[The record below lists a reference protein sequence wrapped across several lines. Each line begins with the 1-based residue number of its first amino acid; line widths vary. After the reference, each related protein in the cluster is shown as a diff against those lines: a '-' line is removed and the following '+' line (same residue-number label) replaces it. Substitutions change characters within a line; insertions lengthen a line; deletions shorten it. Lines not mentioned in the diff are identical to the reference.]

1 MSASK
6 IVECTNFAS
15 KIAKKV
21 YNELKEQIN
30 KCVNEIDVYTVSQ
43 LGNSRILEETN
54 SVYKK
59 CKNKGIAFPVSISLN
74 NCVGNYIATSK
85 DILIK
90 SGDIV
95 KIELGVTIDGYIGI
109 IGETFV
115 AGQPDHLKK
124 ELLFLDQL
132 SEDIAF
138 NLTAGETND
147 TLRIFIETE
156 CTENGIYPI
165 ENCISYQQFENHIKT
180 DDSKY
185 MILNYRKY
193 WDQDDILVSEDN
205 LCFEFEE
212 NEVYTINITCA
223 VNDAKDKKDIKY
235 KEPLE
240 PRLFRFNE
248 INYQLK
254 LNSSRMFFN
263 QVKSNHRNYV
273 FDATEM
279 KKNPKMKIGMK
290 ECLENGI
297 LESFPILYAN
307 DPVQIIHKKF
317 TMTVKTA
324 RV

>member
-21 YNELKEQIN
+21 YNELKEQID
-30 KCVNEIDVYTVSQ
+30 KCDVDLYTISQ
-43 LGNSRILEETN
+43 FGNSRILEETS

-74 NCVGNYIATSK
+74 NCVGNYTATSEGT
-85 DILIK
+85 LIK

-95 KIELGVTIDGYIGI
+95 KIELGVAIDGYIGM

-115 AGQPDHLKK
+115 AGQPEHLKK

-132 SEDIAF
+132 SEDVAF
-138 NLTAGETND
+138 NLRAGETND

-156 CTENGIYPI
+156 CTDNGIYPI
-165 ENCISYQQFENHIKT
+165 ENCISYQQCENHMKT
-180 DDSKY
+180 YDSKY

-193 WDQDDILVSEDN
+193 WDQDDNLVSEDN
-205 LCFEFEE
+205 LCFDFEE

-223 VNDAKDKKDIKY
+223 VNNPTNPEYTKDLKY

-240 PRLFRFNE
+240 PQLYRINE

-254 LNSSRMFFN
+254 LNSSRMFLN
-263 QVKSNHRNYV
+263 EAKSKHRNYV

-279 KKNPKMKIGMK
+279 KKNIKMKMGMK

-297 LESFPILYAN
+297 LESLPILYAN
-307 DPVQIIHKKF
+307 SPVQIIHKKF
-317 TMTVKTA
+317 TLVVKKQI
-324 RV
+324 